1 MQPKP
6 KYIWNPTNID
16 EATYCPYKYF
26 LIHFLK
32 VQKPVTGDMA
42 KGIIMHK
49 AAEHLYKRDKETG
62 LYVIRYHSAED
73 FANAIAGK
81 KKEEGHGRSGGWWN
95 FKVAQGTIQG
105 KPIRWKNDAEPW
117 VIREEIWH
125 MCYKM
130 DERLSKE
137 PAPIYIEY
145 KIPVF
150 EVQGHFFNGRIDS
163 ILYGPKIRDIKS
175 GHRTPGDMKLKYDPQ
190 FTLYA
195 LALGCLCNQNKEF
208 AKSIG
213 VSEEEA
219 KQWGGNPIYLSDKIG
234 LEYLLTMKDEIY
246 EMKRDDIKFYDFME
260 MISGMERQFELGN
273 VFPER
278 GRLCDHCEI
287 NKECDKVTKKLGG
300 RAVTD
305 PQIKIFGDAMPRAEN
320 RIAAIQRTLYSKTNI
335 RKTEEINN
343 PNRDRDPN
351 Q

>member
-1 MQPKP
+1 
-6 KYIWNPTNID
+6 
-16 EATYCPYKYF
+16 
-26 LIHFLK
+26 
-32 VQKPVTGDMA
+32 
-42 KGIIMHK
+42 
-49 AAEHLYKRDKETG
+49 
-62 LYVIRYHSAED
+62 
-73 FANAIAGK
+73 
-81 KKEEGHGRSGGWWN
+81 
-95 FKVAQGTIQG
+95 
-105 KPIRWKNDAEPW
+105 
-117 VIREEIWH
+117 
-125 MCYKM
+125 M

-335 RKTEEINN
+335 RKTEEMNN